1 MTPFRTLLITLA
13 CLGFSAGLVAA
24 PPNKYVDVRIE
35 GKSHIGTVTA
45 HTDTDFWLLERDGRL
60 NVFPTADVSDYQP
73 LPGRMR
79 PFTAAELRSQLILEF
94 GHDYEVTGSTH
105 YLVADANG
113 QSEQYASLFEELYRH
128 TFVYF
133 SARGFHIHEPEF
145 PMIAIVFPDQE
156 AFSEYCME
164 EKVNP
169 QPGLVGYYMPSS
181 NRVALYDSTSSGRS
195 ETAVDSTIIHEAV
208 HQAAFNLGLHRR
220 IGETPLWVVEGL
232 AMTFESE
239 NFRNP
244 VPGMSPASRIN
255 PERYA
260 RFQNLMSQRK
270 QTKSLEDLI
279 KDDQLF
285 KTATLDAYARSW
297 ALTFYLL
304 QTRESQYSQYLKL
317 INARPLLSPYPPEAR
332 LADFRK
338 IFGKDLNQ
346 LELQLV
352 RYMNELTE
360 KTEYFDPPSE

>member
-1 MTPFRTLLITLA
+1 MTSFRNLLTTLA
-13 CLGFSAGLVAA
+13 CLGVSPFLFAA
-24 PPNKYVDVRIE
+24 PPGKYVDVRVDNR
-35 GKSHIGTVTA
+35 SRIGTVAA
-45 HTDTDFWLLERDGRL
+45 HTDSEFWLLERDGRL
-60 NVFPTADVSDYQP
+60 NIFPTADVSDFQP

-79 PFTAAELRSQLILEF
+79 PYTAAELRSRLIEEF

-105 YLVADANG
+105 YLVAAANDRA
-113 QSEQYASLFEELYRH
+113 EQYAAMFEELYRH

-145 PMIAIVFPDQE
+145 PMIAIVFPDQA
-156 AFSEYCME
+156 AFSEYCAE

-181 NRVALYDSTSSGRS
+181 NRVALFDSTSSGGS
-195 ETAVDSTIIHEAV
+195 ESGLDSTIVHEAV

-232 AMTFESE
+232 ALTFESE

-244 VPGMSPASRIN
+244 VPGMLPAARIN

-260 RFQNLMSQRK
+260 RFRNLMSQQK
-270 QTKSLEDLI
+270 PKKFVEDLI
-279 KDDQLF
+279 RDDQLF
-285 KTATLDAYARSW
+285 RTSTLDAYAESW

-317 INARPLLSPYPPEAR
+317 INARPPLVPYEAEAR

-338 IFGKDLNQ
+338 AFGKDLNQ
-346 LELQLV
+346 LEIQLV
-352 RYMNELTE
+352 RFMNGLTE
-360 KTEYFDPPSE
+360 